1 MPDESGCDFSY
12 SAIVPQLAPPFPL
25 QFCKPGYLFHC
36 LSKTCSAEGEQRSF
50 FLKSASAAA
59 LPGTAAA
66 TAATAAVLDILM
78 FLPDHEKRIQNNQK
92 NNHNSCYHIFILSQP
107 TKSLPI

>member
-12 SAIVPQLAPPFPL
+12 SVIVPQLAP
-25 QFCKPGYLFHC
+25 LFHC
-36 LSKTCSAEGEQRSF
+36 NSANLAICFIASQKHAVPKGNSDHF

-92 NNHNSCYHIFILSQP
+92 NNQNSCYHIFILSQP